1 MTDPILHVH
10 VAEPVT
16 DSLAKVAE
24 IMEALER
31 REPVTPYCSIG
42 FADMN
47 ELLAVLTPRSWQI
60 IRVLRQQGALSSSEL
75 ARRLGIEAQQIAQ
88 DIRILLDWHLL
99 HQDEDGR
106 ISAPYSKLVVDVKFP
121 SAKAA

>member
-10 VAEPVT
+10 VAEPLA
-16 DSLAKVAE
+16 DSLAKAAE
-24 IMEALER
+24 VMEALER
-31 REPVTPYCSIG
+31 REPVAPYFSIG

-60 IRVLRQQGALSSSEL
+60 IRVLRQQGALSSPEL
-75 ARRLGIEAQQIAQ
+75 ARRLGIEARQIEQ
-88 DIRILLDWHLL
+88 DIRMLLEWHLVR
-99 HQDEDGR
+99 QEEDGR
-106 ISAPYSKLVVDVKFP
+106 ISAPYSELVVDVKFP